1 MNSKIKDDHT
11 DHLFKAIL
19 TLKSVEECYNFFE
32 DLCTMQ
38 ELKAMS
44 QRYEV
49 AKMLSEKQVYSEI
62 VKKTGASTATIS
74 RVNRSINY
82 GSEGYAVV
90 FERLAKKH
98 ENDK

>member
-38 ELKAMS
+38 ELKVMS

-74 RVNRSINY
+74 RVNRSLIY
-82 GSEGYAVV
+82 GSDGYDMVFKRLEEGN
-90 FERLAKKH
+90 K
-98 ENDK
+98 

>member
-49 AKMLSEKQVYSEI
+49 AKMLSEKQVYS
-62 VKKTGASTATIS
+62 
-74 RVNRSINY
+74 
-82 GSEGYAVV
+82 
-90 FERLAKKH
+90 
-98 ENDK
+98 